1 MKCNREQLL
10 LYAVT
15 DRSHLG
21 EKSLYSAV
29 EEALEGGV
37 TFLQLREK
45 HLSDE
50 EILAEAR
57 ALLPLCR
64 AHSVPLI
71 INDSVD
77 IALAAGAD
85 GVHVGQE
92 DLEAGAARQKLG
104 SGKILGVSAH
114 NVAEALRAE
123 KAGADYLGVG
133 AMFPTGTKDNVV
145 PTSPETLRA
154 ICEAVSIPV
163 VAIGG
168 VTGENLP
175 RLRGCG
181 MAGAAVVSAIFSQ
194 PDCREAARQLREIL
208 ASIVK

>member
-1 MKCNREQLL
+1 MKCDREQLR
-10 LYAVT
+10 LYAIT

-21 EKSLYSAV
+21 EKSLYAAV

-45 HLSDE
+45 HLPDE

-64 AHSVPLI
+64 AHGVPLI

-92 DLEAGAARQKLG
+92 DLEAGTAREKLG
-104 SGKILGVSAH
+104 PDKILGVSAH

-123 KAGADYLGVG
+123 AAGADYLGVG
-133 AMFPTGTKDNVV
+133 AMFPTGTKSNVV
-145 PTSPETLRA
+145 PTAPETLKA
-154 ICEAVSIPV
+154 ICQAVSIPV

-168 VTGENLP
+168 VGPDNLP
-175 RLRGCG
+175 GLAGCG

-194 PDCREAARQLREIL
+194 PDCRAAARHLREIL
-208 ASIVK
+208 ADLVK

>member
-21 EKSLYSAV
+21 EKSLDTAV

-45 HLSDE
+45 NLSDE
-50 EILAEAR
+50 EILAQAR

-64 AHSVPLI
+64 AHGVPLI

-92 DLEAGAARQKLG
+92 DLEAGMARQKLG
-104 SGKILGVSAH
+104 PDKILGVSAH
-114 NVAEALRAE
+114 NVEEALRAE
-123 KAGADYLGVG
+123 AQGADYLGVG
-133 AMFPTGTKDNVV
+133 AMFPTGTKHNVV

-168 VTGENLP
+168 VTADNLP
-175 RLRGCG
+175 KLAGCG

-194 PDCREAARQLREIL
+194 PDCRAAARHLREIL
-208 ASIVK
+208 TSIVK

>member
-21 EKSLYSAV
+21 EKSLYTAV

-45 HLSDE
+45 HLPEE
-50 EILAEAR
+50 EILAEAK
-57 ALLPLCR
+57 ALLPLCH
-64 AHSVPLI
+64 AHGVPLI

-92 DLEAGAARQKLG
+92 DLEAGMARERLG
-104 SGKILGVSAH
+104 PDKILGISAH
-114 NVAEALRAE
+114 NVEEALRAE

-133 AMFPTGTKDNVV
+133 AMFPTGTKHNVV
-145 PTSPETLRA
+145 PTSPETLKA
-154 ICEAVSIPV
+154 ICAAVSIPV

-168 VTGENLP
+168 VGADNLP
-175 RLRGCG
+175 QLSGCG

-194 PDCREAARQLREIL
+194 PNCRAAAQQLRKILTEI
-208 ASIVK
+208 VQ

>member
-1 MKCNREQLL
+1 MKCTREQLL

-21 EKSLYSAV
+21 EKSLYTAV
-29 EEALEGGV
+29 EEAIQGGI

-45 HLSDE
+45 NLSDV
-50 EILAEAR
+50 EILAEAQK
-57 ALLPLCR
+57 LLPLCK
-64 AHSVPLI
+64 AHHVPLI

-92 DLEAGAARQKLG
+92 DLEAGLAREKLG
-104 SGKILGVSAH
+104 PDKILGVSAH
-114 NVAEALRAE
+114 SVEEALRAQ
-123 KAGADYLGVG
+123 AQGADYLGVG
-133 AMFPTGTKDNVV
+133 AMFHTGTKQNVV
-145 PTSPETLRA
+145 ATSPDTLRA
-154 ICEAVSIPV
+154 ICQAVTIPV

-168 VTGENLP
+168 VTGDNLP
-175 RLRGCG
+175 QLAGCG

-194 PDCREAARQLREIL
+194 PDCAAAAKRLRTIL
-208 ASIVK
+208 ETLVK